1 MNTATV
7 IHTPT
12 NDLEQSKSFY
22 KKLNFQNVS
31 EDNPTLFSD
40 GQVFVEVNPDRFAR
54 AGLKLYK
61 SNWKDE
67 VATLPFYIEIQG
79 GFLASDPNGV
89 KVYLMESEFGDYEMP
104 SKKTGVTGNF
114 AGVSIEAVDVEA
126 TCKFWQDLGYSNS
139 QGDISQGWVVYS
151 NGTNI
156 DVSIMK
162 MQTCPHLFFN
172 PGLTYFNG
180 GKNPEI
186 IQKIRDAGIPITEEI
201 THFNPD
207 GDVDN
212 IIIQDPGGLGFF
224 LFND

>member
-1 MNTATV
+1 MSVTAI
-7 IHTPT
+7 IHSPT
-12 NDLEQSKSFY
+12 NDLEQSKEFY
-22 KKLNFQNVS
+22 NKLNFKMIS
-31 EDNPTLFSD
+31 ESSPTLFSD

-54 AGLKLYK
+54 TGLKLYG
-61 SNWKDE
+61 SGWKDI
-67 VATLPFYIEIQG
+67 VSKLPASIEIEG
-79 GFLASDPNGV
+79 GFIVSDPNGV
-89 KVYLMESEFGDYEMP
+89 LIYLMESEFEGFEKP
-104 SKKTGVTGNF
+104 EEKTGVTGNF
-114 AGVSIEAVDVEA
+114 AGLSIEALDIEA
-126 TCKFWQDLGYSNS
+126 TCNFWESLGYGNS

-151 NGTNI
+151 NGSNV

-172 PGLTYFNG
+172 PGMTYFNG

-186 IQKIRDAGIPITEEI
+186 IQKIRDAGIRITEEI
-201 THFNPD
+201 SHFNAN